1 MKNAQQLFVISA
13 PSGAGKTTLVKSL
26 INRNSKIKY
35 SISYT
40 TRTPRINEV
49 HGRDYFFINNEE
61 FNRLKSNNEFI
72 EHAKVFDN
80 YYATSKKQIEAIL
93 NNGCNAI
100 LEIDWQGA
108 MQVRKS
114 IPTCT
119 SIFIM
124 PPSKAALYERL
135 INRGTDTKVTIKQR
149 INESERDMSHWSEF
163 NYCIINDDLEL
174 ASKELELIFSSSS
187 KLNCTKNPKLIKKI
201 NKILCS

>member
-1 MKNAQQLFVISA
+1 MKKAQQLFVISA
-13 PSGAGKTTLVKSL
+13 PSGAGKTTLVKRL
-26 INRNSKIKY
+26 INRNSKIRY

-40 TRTPRINEV
+40 TRTPRKNEV
-49 HGRDYFFINNEE
+49 DGRDYFFITNEE
-61 FNRLKSNNEFI
+61 FIRLKSNNEFI

-80 YYATSKKQIEAIL
+80 YYASSKKQIESIL
-93 NNGCNAI
+93 NDGCHAI

-114 IPTCT
+114 MPTCT

-124 PPSKAALYERL
+124 PPSKEALRERL
-135 INRGTDTKVTIKQR
+135 TKRGTDTKDTIKQR
-149 INESERDMSHWSEF
+149 INESEEDMSHWNEF

-174 ASKELELIFSSSS
+174 ASKELELIFSTSN
-187 KLNCTKNPKLIKKI
+187 KKNCTKNPKLIKKI

>member
-26 INRNSKIKY
+26 ISRNSKIKY

-40 TRTPRINEV
+40 TRAPRKNEV
-49 HGRDYFFINNEE
+49 HGRDYFFITNEE

-72 EHAKVFDN
+72 EYAKVFGN
-80 YYATSKKQIEAIL
+80 YYATSKKQIETIL
-93 NNGCNAI
+93 NDDCNAI

-114 IPTCT
+114 IPACT

-124 PPSKAALYERL
+124 PPSKEALHERL
-135 INRGTDTKVTIKQR
+135 TNRGTDSKGTIKQR
-149 INESERDMSHWSEF
+149 INESEEDMSHWSEF
-163 NYCIINDDLEL
+163 NYCIINDNLEL
-174 ASKELELIFSSSS
+174 ASNELELIFSAAN

>member
-26 INRNSKIKY
+26 IKRNSKIRS

-40 TRTPRINEV
+40 TRTPRKNEV
-49 HGRDYFFINNEE
+49 DGHDYFFITNEE
-61 FNRLKSNNEFI
+61 FIRLKSNNEFI

-93 NNGCNAI
+93 NDDCHAI

-124 PPSKAALYERL
+124 PPSKEALRERL
-135 INRGTDTKVTIKQR
+135 TSRGTDTKDTIEQR
-149 INESERDMSHWSEF
+149 INESEEDMSHWNEF

-174 ASKELELIFSSSS
+174 ASKELELVFSTSN
-187 KLNCTKNPKLIKKI
+187 KKNCTKNPKLIKKI